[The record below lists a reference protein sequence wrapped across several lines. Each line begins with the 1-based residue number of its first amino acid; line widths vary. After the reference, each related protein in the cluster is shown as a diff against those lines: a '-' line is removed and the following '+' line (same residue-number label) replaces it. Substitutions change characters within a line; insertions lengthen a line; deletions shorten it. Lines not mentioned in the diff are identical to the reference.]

1 MKNSVIA
8 LTLIGAAAAHPAA
21 FRTKREVPQEHA
33 HRNVNLAV
41 NTLLKLNNP
50 DNIQDSVFAL
60 LGAKAAAQGAGDIA
74 DADCLQQAVADQAF
88 TNAKEAGDVEGMTM
102 ALIYRTLERNTGSV
116 GLASVPCQSIQAVNP
131 EIAALQQH
139 QDPAGDGAQALNK
152 QIAEELARQI
162 ASVGGDPLMANEA
175 STFAP
180 GKIGDPTGAGNT
192 CDVDT
197 DDAGCI
203 NTQNLR
209 VDDLTEDEIAAA
221 VAGVSGAAGNGTAAA
236 GNAAAGN
243 KNSNAGNGNNANAG
257 NDNNNANAGNNNNA
271 NACNNNN
278 ANAGNGG
285 NNAAAGNAAA
295 GNAATGNA
303 ATGNAA
309 TGNAA
314 TGNAATGNAATGNA
328 ATGNAASGNGAAA
341 FGSCDPTITFGIPS
355 DGRKEEAFEPT
366 DLSTFNHGSAQK
378 IDIISQFIC
387 SQMSNKC
394 NVDAAAVSTCD
405 AAASAASGLTGQAAA
420 DAFNSALGL

>member
-1 MKNSVIA
+1 
-8 LTLIGAAAAHPAA
+8 
-21 FRTKREVPQEHA
+21 
-33 HRNVNLAV
+33 
-41 NTLLKLNNP
+41 
-50 DNIQDSVFAL
+50 
-60 LGAKAAAQGAGDIA
+60 
-74 DADCLQQAVADQAF
+74 
-88 TNAKEAGDVEGMTM
+88 M

-139 QDPAGDGAQALNK
+139 QDPAGDGAQTLNK

-309 TGNAA
+309 
-314 TGNAATGNAATGNA
+314 
-328 ATGNAASGNGAAA
+328 SGNGAAA

>member
-1 MKNSVIA
+1 
-8 LTLIGAAAAHPAA
+8 
-21 FRTKREVPQEHA
+21 
-33 HRNVNLAV
+33 
-41 NTLLKLNNP
+41 
-50 DNIQDSVFAL
+50 
-60 LGAKAAAQGAGDIA
+60 
-74 DADCLQQAVADQAF
+74 
-88 TNAKEAGDVEGMTM
+88 MTM

-116 GLASVPCQSIQAVNP
+116 GLASAPCQSIKAVNP

-139 QDPAGDGAQALNK
+139 QDPASDGAQALNK

-162 ASVGGDPLMANEA
+162 ASVGGDPSMANEA

-180 GKIGDPTGAGNT
+180 GEIGDPTGAGNT

-209 VDDLTEDEIAAA
+209 VDDLTEDEITAA

-243 KNSNAGNGNNANAG
+243 NNAGNNNANAG
-257 NDNNNANAGNNNNA
+257 NNANSGNNKGNAGNNAAAGNNNANAGNNNNA
-271 NACNNNN
+271 GNNANAGNNNANSGNNNANSGNNN
-278 ANAGNGG
+278 ANAGN
-285 NNAAAGNAAA
+285 NNAAAGNAAS
-295 GNAATGNA
+295 
-303 ATGNAA
+303 
-309 TGNAA
+309 
-314 TGNAATGNAATGNA
+314 
-328 ATGNAASGNGAAA
+328 GNAASGNAASGNAAASGAAA
-341 FGSCDPTITFGIPS
+341 FGNCDPTITFGIPS
-355 DGRKEEAFEPT
+355 DGRQEEAFEPT

-394 NVDAAAVSTCD
+394 DVDAAAVSTCD

>member
-1 MKNSVIA
+1 
-8 LTLIGAAAAHPAA
+8 
-21 FRTKREVPQEHA
+21 
-33 HRNVNLAV
+33 
-41 NTLLKLNNP
+41 
-50 DNIQDSVFAL
+50 
-60 LGAKAAAQGAGDIA
+60 
-74 DADCLQQAVADQAF
+74 
-88 TNAKEAGDVEGMTM
+88 MTM

-116 GLASVPCQSIQAVNP
+116 GLASAPCQSIKAVNP

-139 QDPAGDGAQALNK
+139 QDPASDGAQALNK

-162 ASVGGDPLMANEA
+162 ASVGGDPSMANEA

-180 GKIGDPTGAGNT
+180 GEIGDPTGAGNT

-209 VDDLTEDEIAAA
+209 VDDLTEDEITAA

-243 KNSNAGNGNNANAG
+243 NNAGNNNANAG
-257 NDNNNANAGNNNNA
+257 NNANSGNNKGNAGNNAAAGNNNANAGNNNNA
-271 NACNNNN
+271 GNNANSGNNN
-278 ANAGNGG
+278 ANAGNN
-285 NNAAAGNAAA
+285 NNAAAGNAAS
-295 GNAATGNA
+295 
-303 ATGNAA
+303 
-309 TGNAA
+309 
-314 TGNAATGNAATGNA
+314 
-328 ATGNAASGNGAAA
+328 GNAASGNAAASGAAA
-341 FGSCDPTITFGIPS
+341 FGNCDPTITFGIPS
-355 DGRKEEAFEPT
+355 DGRQEEAFEPT

-394 NVDAAAVSTCD
+394 DVDAAAVSTCD

>member
-8 LTLIGAAAAHPAA
+8 LTFIGVAAARPTALM
-21 FRTKREVPQEHA
+21 TKREVPQEHA

-41 NTLLKLNNP
+41 NDLLNLNNP

-60 LGAKAAAQGAGDIA
+60 LGAAAAAQGAGDIA

-116 GLASVPCQSIQAVNP
+116 GLASVPCESIQAVNP

-139 QDPAGDGAQALNK
+139 QDPASDGAQALNK

-162 ASVGGDPLMANEA
+162 ASIGGDPLMANEA

-180 GKIGDPTGAGNT
+180 GEIGDPTGAGNT
-192 CDVDT
+192 CDDAT

-221 VAGVSGAAGNGTAAA
+221 VAGVSESASNGTAAA
-236 GNAAAGN
+236 G
-243 KNSNAGNGNNANAG
+243 
-257 NDNNNANAGNNNNA
+257 D
-271 NACNNNN
+271 
-278 ANAGNGG
+278 
-285 NNAAAGNAAA
+285 
-295 GNAATGNA
+295 ATD
-303 ATGNAA
+303 
-309 TGNAA
+309 
-314 TGNAATGNAATGNA
+314 
-328 ATGNAASGNGAAA
+328 NAASGNNSNADDENNDNTAASDNGVAA

-355 DGRKEEAFEPT
+355 DGRQEEAFEPT

-394 NVDAAAVSTCD
+394 DVDAAAVSTCD

>member
-1 MKNSVIA
+1 
-8 LTLIGAAAAHPAA
+8 
-21 FRTKREVPQEHA
+21 
-33 HRNVNLAV
+33 
-41 NTLLKLNNP
+41 
-50 DNIQDSVFAL
+50 
-60 LGAKAAAQGAGDIA
+60 
-74 DADCLQQAVADQAF
+74 
-88 TNAKEAGDVEGMTM
+88 MTM

-116 GLASVPCQSIQAVNP
+116 GLASAPCQSIKAVNP

-139 QDPAGDGAQALNK
+139 QDPASDGAQALNK

-162 ASVGGDPLMANEA
+162 ASVGGDPSMANEA

-180 GKIGDPTGAGNT
+180 GEIGDPTGAGNT

-209 VDDLTEDEIAAA
+209 VDDLTEDEITAA

-243 KNSNAGNGNNANAG
+243 NNAGNNNANAG
-257 NDNNNANAGNNNNA
+257 NNANSGNNKGNAGNNAAAGNNNANAGNNNNA
-271 NACNNNN
+271 GNNANAGNNNANSGNNN
-278 ANAGNGG
+278 ANAGNN
-285 NNAAAGNAAA
+285 NNAAAGNAAS
-295 GNAATGNA
+295 
-303 ATGNAA
+303 
-309 TGNAA
+309 
-314 TGNAATGNAATGNA
+314 
-328 ATGNAASGNGAAA
+328 GNAASGNAASGNAASGNAAASGAAA
-341 FGSCDPTITFGIPS
+341 FGNCDPTITFGIPS
-355 DGRKEEAFEPT
+355 DGRQEEAFEPT

-394 NVDAAAVSTCD
+394 DVDAAAVSTCD
-405 AAASAASGLTGQAAA
+405 DAASAASGLTGQAAA